1 MATTKEES
9 KSAIEMGTI
18 TEPLFREANITM
30 GEPNSEGE
38 VTVKIDPYM
47 YGGLSTADAKQ
58 VKAAVKFARDYS
70 EDFVTR
76 AADIAQDVLKKDK
89 KVTKVIVKNADRAIK
104 LTASAYREKE
114 QRVGAIV
121 KGEAPKM
128 ETKPYLSVTCKST
141 SEFLASQNHVKA
153 TRLELMKNVK

>member
-1 MATTKEES
+1 MAETKEAS
-9 KSAIEMGTI
+9 KSAIEMGSI
-18 TEPLFREANITM
+18 AEPLFREANITAS
-30 GEPNSEGE
+30 EPNSEGE
-38 VTVKIDPYM
+38 VTVKIDPFM
-47 YGGLSTADAKQ
+47 YGGLSAAEAKQ

-76 AADIAQDVLKKDK
+76 AGEIAQDILKKDK
-89 KVTKVIVKNADRAIK
+89 KVTKVVVKNSDRAVK
-104 LTASAYREKE
+104 LTASAYRAKE

-121 KGEAPKM
+121 KGEAPVT

-141 SEFLASQNHVKA
+141 SEFLARQSHVKE